1 MYKNNFLFFYL
12 AYLFTKLSNV
22 QNLNYIFIAIENI
35 KYIDINVFEK
45 KLNM

>member
-22 QNLNYIFIAIENI
+22 QTLNYIAIENI
-35 KYIDINVFEK
+35 KYIDINAFEK